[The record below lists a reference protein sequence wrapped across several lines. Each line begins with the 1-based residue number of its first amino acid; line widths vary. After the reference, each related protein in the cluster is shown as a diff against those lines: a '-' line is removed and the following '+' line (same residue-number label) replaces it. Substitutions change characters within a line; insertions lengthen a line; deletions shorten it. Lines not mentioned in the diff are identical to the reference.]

1 MTISN
6 EEELHM
12 ALNQCT
18 FLGRLTREPD
28 IRYTAE
34 TQMPIARFTLAVG
47 RETRKE
53 NETDADFITC
63 VAFDRRA
70 EFVERYL
77 GKGIRI
83 VVSGRMQNNNYTD
96 KDGNRVYGM
105 ELRAEH
111 IDFADGRN
119 EAGGSGNQPESGQ
132 AASPARQNTR
142 QAAGSTPAQ
151 GTANAGKRAQAQRN
165 GASQRGAVPRR
176 SAARPAGATGSRGG
190 ATSAARAA
198 SAQESFMNIP
208 QGADEGLPFN

>member
-1 MTISN
+1 MTIPI

-28 IRYTAE
+28 IRYAAE

-47 RETRKE
+47 RGTKKE
-53 NETDADFITC
+53 NEADADFITC
-63 VAFDRRA
+63 VAFDKRA

-83 VVSGRMQNNNYTD
+83 VVSGRLQNNNYTD

-111 IDFADGRN
+111 IDFADSRN
-119 EAGGSGNQPESGQ
+119 EAGGNGSQPEPGQ

-142 QAAGSTPAQ
+142 QAAGRTSAQ
-151 GTANAGKRAQAQRN
+151 GTANAGNRAPAQRN
-165 GASQRGAVPRR
+165 AAPQRGTAPRR
-176 SAARPAGATGSRGG
+176 GATRPTGAAGSRTG
-190 ATSAARAA
+190 AAPAARAA

>member
-1 MTISN
+1 
-6 EEELHM
+6 M

-28 IRYTAE
+28 IRYATE

-47 RETRKE
+47 RGTKKE
-53 NETDADFITC
+53 NEADADFITC
-63 VAFDRRA
+63 VAFDKRA

-83 VVSGRMQNNNYTD
+83 VVSGRLQNNNYTD

-105 ELRAEH
+105 ELRTEH

-119 EAGGSGNQPESGQ
+119 ETGGNGGQPESGQ
-132 AASPARQNTR
+132 AAPPARQNTR
-142 QAAGSTPAQ
+142 QAAGRTPAQ
-151 GTANAGKRAQAQRN
+151 GTANAGNRATAQRN
-165 GASQRGAVPRR
+165 AAPQRGTAPRR
-176 SAARPAGATGSRGG
+176 GATRPTGAAGSRTG
-190 ATSAARAA
+190 AAPAARAA
-198 SAQESFMNIP
+198 SAQESSMNIS

>member
-1 MTISN
+1 
-6 EEELHM
+6 M

-28 IRYTAE
+28 IRYATE

-47 RETRKE
+47 RGTKKE
-53 NETDADFITC
+53 NEADADFITC
-63 VAFDRRA
+63 VAFDKRA

-83 VVSGRMQNNNYTD
+83 VVSGRLQNNNYTD

-119 EAGGSGNQPESGQ
+119 EAGGNGSQPEPGQ

-142 QAAGSTPAQ
+142 QAAGRTPAQ
-151 GTANAGKRAQAQRN
+151 GTANAGNRAPVQRN
-165 GASQRGAVPRR
+165 VA
-176 SAARPAGATGSRGG
+176 
-190 ATSAARAA
+190 
-198 SAQESFMNIP
+198 P
-208 QGADEGLPFN
+208 Q